1 MKCCYG
7 LYVKDINLYE
17 EILEK
22 IKYVNINNHL
32 RELFECNNIKVEI
45 IIILLILEYSL
56 FIDCIYIYILSIIIF
71 YINSRS
77 IL

>member
-56 FIDCIYIYILSIIIF
+56 FIDCIYIYIYYLLLYSI
-71 YINSRS
+71 
-77 IL
+77 